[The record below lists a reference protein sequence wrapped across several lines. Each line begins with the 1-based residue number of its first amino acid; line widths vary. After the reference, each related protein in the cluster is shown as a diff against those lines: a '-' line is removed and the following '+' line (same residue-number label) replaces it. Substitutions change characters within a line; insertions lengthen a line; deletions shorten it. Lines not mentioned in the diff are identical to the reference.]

1 MPRIRS
7 YPTAR
12 NTDRRLLTRVMLRNY
27 KSIAACDVSPAQL
40 SFLVGPN
47 GSGKSNFLDALRF
60 VADSLRFSL
69 DHALRGRGGINDVRR
84 RSGDHPRRPFGI
96 RVEFNLADSRG
107 YYAFAIHAK
116 RRGEYEIQQEECRVI
131 QQNEDDPRLNEE
143 KHGRSV
149 ASHFYKVKRGCVVDS
164 TLSPAPAATA
174 DRLYLVNVSGV
185 DSFRP
190 VYDALAGMGFYNLSP
205 EAIRDLQPPDPGDL
219 LKRDGSNAVSV
230 LSSLAKHSPA
240 SKRRIEEYL
249 GVILPGPVKVN
260 RWRIGPKDVLEFLQE
275 VPGSQQSWRFQAS
288 NMSDGTLRALG
299 VLLALFQGVG
309 KDESK
314 RRLVGI
320 EEPEAALHPAATGV
334 LVDALRDAAE
344 HAQIFVTSHSP
355 DLLDDK
361 DIPDD
366 SILAVLAEYG
376 QTKFDLRETKIGPL
390 NHVGRSALRDRLFT
404 AGELLRMNQL
414 GPDPDRSGLRPSDLK
429 LFGSGT

>member
-1 MPRIRS
+1 MPTPIH
-7 YPTAR
+7 R
-12 NTDRRLLTRVMLRNY
+12 NTDRQLLTRVVLRNY

-69 DHALRGRGGINDVRR
+69 DHALRDRGGINDVRR
-84 RSGDHPRRPFGI
+84 RSGGRPTHFGI

-107 YYAFAIHAK
+107 HYAFSVGAK
-116 RRGEYEIQQEECRVI
+116 RQGGYEIQQEECRVV
-131 QQNEDDPRLNEE
+131 QQDGDDPRLNEGE
-143 KHGRSV
+143 HGRTI
-149 ASHFYKVKRGCVVDS
+149 APHFYKVKRGSVVS
-164 TLSPAPAATA
+164 SSLSPPPAAAA

-190 VYDALAGMGFYNLSP
+190 VYDALSGTGFYNLNP

-219 LKRDGSNAVSV
+219 LKPDGSNAASM
-230 LSSLAKHSPA
+230 LSSLEKRSPA

-249 GVILPGPVKVN
+249 GVVVPGLVKVN
-260 RWRIGPKDVLEFLQE
+260 RWRVGPRETLEFRQE
-275 VPGSQQSWRFQAS
+275 VRGPQDSSRFLAS
-288 NMSDGTLRALG
+288 NMSDGTLRAFG
-299 VLLALFQGVG
+299 VLLALFQGAG
-309 KDESK
+309 SGDSK

-320 EEPEAALHPAATGV
+320 EEPEAALHPAAAGV
-334 LVDALRDAAE
+334 LVDALRDAAG

-355 DLLDDK
+355 DLLDND

-376 QTKFDLRETKIGPL
+376 QTRFGFRETKIGPL
-390 NHVGRSALRDRLFT
+390 DQVGRSVLRDRIFT

-414 GPDPDRSGLRPSDLK
+414 DPDPDRSNLRPGDLE